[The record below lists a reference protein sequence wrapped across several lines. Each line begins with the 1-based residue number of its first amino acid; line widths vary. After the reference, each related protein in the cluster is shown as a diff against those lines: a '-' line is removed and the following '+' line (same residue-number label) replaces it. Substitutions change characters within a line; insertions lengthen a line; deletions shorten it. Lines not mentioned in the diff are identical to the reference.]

1 MCVSKTRLTQARV
14 CDWFVFLHGRVSWWT
29 SVIVCLCVWFLLLV
43 QTGTKWHQ
51 TPRHRAATHN
61 SYMCVIPT
69 SLCSCASFSPTD
81 GLMLFLLTTTLV
93 CVHMFLALWL
103 HLAKWPL
110 KLQPVFHPTV
120 QLGYIKPD
128 FPMQLRT
135 AKKPKSVST
144 NHKKY
149 DVQ

>member
-14 CDWFVFLHGRVSWWT
+14 CNWFVFLDGRVSSWT

-69 SLCSCASFSPTD
+69 SLCSCMLPRSP
-81 GLMLFLLTTTLV
+81 LQMVLCLSFLLPLS

-120 QLGYIKPD
+120 QLGYIKPGLSD
-128 FPMQLRT
+128 VAT
-135 AKKPKSVST
+135 YSKKA
-144 NHKKY
+144 
-149 DVQ
+149 